1 MPQWKQYSGI
11 WTPTQQLQAIAA
23 GTWTGVPQPELYA
36 WGANTDGQLGIGT
49 VVNTSSPIQVGTE
62 ADWSVVEAG
71 GDFSAGIKTNGT
83 IWGWGE
89 NQYGNLGINS
99 IQPQSSP
106 TQIGALSN
114 WSKVSPGNLHCLAI
128 KTDGT
133 LWAWGRNNQGQVGT
147 NNTVSSSSPVQIG
160 ALTTWANIS
169 AGKASSYAIKTDGT
183 IWSWGNNF
191 AGGLGLNSPSATHV
205 SSPVQIGALTN
216 WALVSGANYRAAAIK
231 TDGTMWGWGNG
242 NDGALGIGNV
252 SPVYRSSPIQVGA
265 LTNWSTVSTPQ
276 NACIS
281 VKTDNTIWSWGN
293 STPGGRGS
301 GSPAASSPVQI
312 GALTDWA
319 KVITSANGVGSFG
332 GAIKTDGTLWL
343 WGTNSSG
350 QLGDGTVTLRQSP
363 IQVGTL
369 SWSSASG
376 GKTHTV
382 AVSAETN

>member
-23 GTWTGVPQPELYA
+23 GTWTGVVQPELYA
-36 WGANTDGQLGIGT
+36 WGGNTSGQLGIGT
-49 VVNTSSPIQVGTE
+49 AVNTSSPIQVGTE

-71 GDFSAGIKTNGT
+71 DDFSAGIKTDGT
-83 IWGWGE
+83 IWSWGE
-89 NQYGNLGINS
+89 NQDGRLGINS
-99 IQPQSSP
+99 IVDQSSP
-106 TQIGALSN
+106 VQIGALSN
-114 WSKVSPGNLHCLAI
+114 WSKVSTGRQHCLAI

-133 LWAWGRNNQGQVGT
+133 LWAWGNNNDGRVGT
-147 NNTVSSSSPVQIG
+147 NNTVYSSSPVQLG
-160 ALTTWANIS
+160 ALATWAYVS
-169 AGKASSYAIKTDGT
+169 AGKVCSYAIKTDGT

-191 AGGLGLNSPSATHV
+191 AGGLGLNSPSGTNV

-216 WALVSGANYRAAAIK
+216 WSLVSGANYRAAAIK
-231 TDGTMWGWGNG
+231 TDGTMWRWGNN

-265 LTNWSTVSTPQ
+265 LTNWSTVSTPA
-276 NACIS
+276 NSCIS
-281 VKTDNTIWSWGN
+281 VKTDNTIWSWGV
-293 STPGGRGS
+293 STSGGRGA

-319 KVITSANGVGSFG
+319 KVITSGGGTGSFG
-332 GAIKTDGTLWL
+332 GAIKTDGTLWV
-343 WGTNSSG
+343 WGDNIYG
-350 QLGDGTVTLRQSP
+350 QLGDNTAVAKQSP

-376 GKTHTV
+376 AKSHTV
-382 AVSAETN
+382 AISAETN

>member
-11 WTPTQQLQAIAA
+11 WTPTQQLQAVAA
-23 GTWTGVPQPELYA
+23 GTWTGVVQPELYA
-36 WGANTDGQLGIGT
+36 WGGGLDGQLGVGT
-49 VVNTSSPIQVGTE
+49 AVNINSPVQVGTE
-62 ADWSVVEAG
+62 ADWSVADAG
-71 GDFSAGIKTNGT
+71 SNFSVGIKTDGT
-83 IWGWGE
+83 MWSWGTNPQG
-89 NQYGNLGINS
+89 QLGINN
-99 IQPQSSP
+99 IVKQSSP
-106 TQIGALSN
+106 VQIGSLSN
-114 WSKVSPGNLHCLAI
+114 WSKVSAGNQHCLAI

-133 LWAWGRNNQGQVGT
+133 LWGWGSNNDGRVGVH
-147 NNTVSSSSPVQIG
+147 NTVYISSPVQIG
-160 ALTTWANIS
+160 ALSTWAYVS
-169 AGKASSYAIKTDGT
+169 AGKIASYAIKTDGT
-183 IWSWGNNF
+183 MWSWGNNF
-191 AGGLGLNSPSATHV
+191 AGALGLNSPSGTNV

-216 WALVSGANYRAAAIK
+216 WALVSGANYRAAVIK
-231 TDGTMWGWGNG
+231 TDGTMWGWGSN

-265 LTNWSTVSTPQ
+265 LTNWSTVSTPV

-293 STPGGRGS
+293 STSGGRGA

-376 GKTHTV
+376 GGNHTL
-382 AVSAETN
+382 AISAETN

>member
-11 WTPTQQLQAIAA
+11 WTPTQQLQAVAA
-23 GTWTGVPQPELYA
+23 GTWTGVVQPELYA
-36 WGANTDGQLGIGT
+36 WGGNTNGQLGIGT

-71 GDFSAGIKTNGT
+71 DDFSAGIKTDGT
-83 IWGWGE
+83 IWSWGL
-89 NQYGNLGINS
+89 NSDGRLGINS
-99 IQPQSSP
+99 IVAQSSP
-106 TQIGALSN
+106 VQIGALSN
-114 WSKVSPGNLHCLAI
+114 WSKVSTGGKHCLAI

-133 LWAWGRNNQGQVGT
+133 LWAWGNNNDGRVGT
-147 NNTVSSSSPVQIG
+147 NNTVYSSSPVQLG
-160 ALTTWANIS
+160 ALATWAYVS
-169 AGKASSYAIKTDGT
+169 AGKVCSYAIKTDGT

-191 AGGLGLNSPSATHV
+191 AGGLGLNSPSGTNV

-231 TDGTMWGWGNG
+231 TDGTMWGWGNN
-242 NDGALGIGNV
+242 NDGGLGIGNV

-265 LTNWSTVSTPQ
+265 LTNWSTVSTPA

-293 STPGGRGS
+293 SSAGGRGA
-301 GSPAASSPVQI
+301 GSSNASSPVQI

-319 KVITSANGVGSFG
+319 KVITSGGGTGFFG

-350 QLGDGTVTLRQSP
+350 QLGDNTVVTNQSP

-376 GKTHTV
+376 AKDQTV
-382 AVSAETN
+382 AVSAETS